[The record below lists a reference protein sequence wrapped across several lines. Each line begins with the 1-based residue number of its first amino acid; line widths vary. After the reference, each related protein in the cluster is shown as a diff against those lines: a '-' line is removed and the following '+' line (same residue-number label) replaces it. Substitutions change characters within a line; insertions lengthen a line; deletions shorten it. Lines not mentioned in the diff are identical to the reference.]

1 VDHAVQQITN
11 RVMIFLHERAV
22 CRLIAGDCSSDE
34 PGVLGAESSLRWLR
48 ASPFGGRGF
57 GVLREDEVAFALVI
71 EDRVEVMMFLVRK

>member
-1 VDHAVQQITN
+1 LPA
-11 RVMIFLHERAV
+11 
-22 CRLIAGDCSSDE
+22 IAAAMSRESS
-34 PGVLGAESSLRWLR
+34 ARESSLRWLR